1 LNESILLAGVEKTDN
16 GEFRV
21 LAPLVGTWSD
31 PPSPGALVGAGSR
44 IGLLRHLNR
53 RFALVL
59 PDGAAGRVRGSTP
72 KDRVV
77 AVEFGQELFRLSAAA
92 VKDLAGAGEDVA
104 VLGHPAGAGLAPGT
118 RAVVSPTDG
127 VFYRR
132 SSPGAPPFVEV
143 GTKVRTGDVLGL
155 VEVMKT
161 FNRIAYGG
169 PGLPDEAEIVEI
181 RGHDAE
187 EVRAGD
193 ILLVFR

>member
-1 LNESILLAGVEKTDN
+1 MNESILLAGVEPTSD
-16 GEFRV
+16 GTTRV

-31 PPSPGALVGAGSR
+31 PPSPGALVGTGSR
-44 IGLLRHLNR
+44 IGLIRHLNR

-59 PDGAAGRVRGSTP
+59 PEGAAGRVLGPTP

-77 AVEFGQELFRLSAAA
+77 AVEFGQELFRLSSTA
-92 VKDLAGAGEDVA
+92 VKDLAGAGENAVA
-104 VLGHPAGAGLAPGT
+104 LGHPASAGLAPGT

-127 VFYRR
+127 VYYRR
-132 SSPGAPPFVEV
+132 PSPGAQPFVEV

-161 FNRIAYGG
+161 FNRITYGG

-181 RGHDAE
+181 RGHDAA

-193 ILLVFR
+193 ILVVFR